1 MKSIQQY
8 IFLGIALLLLGSS
21 YWLDIT
27 DRKAANLE
35 KYARQVQNYLEL
47 NEASVLEIFEDE
59 DKIKRFIAK
68 DYDDNTWKDIQD
80 LTKEKYSFFIYEKDS
95 LLFWST
101 NTVIPAIEEIRAT
114 SVRQFK
120 IIYLNDSRF
129 ELVKQPI
136 IIDNHKYILCGLI
149 PIYYE
154 YDIKNEH
161 IENHFALKAGIPK
174 KVFISDTPKDQ
185 VVLNPRGEE
194 IFYLTA
200 LDKFTDYTMRV
211 ILLLMYGFGFLFLGA
226 FINRVSIGLSRQ
238 RSPIIGFG
246 FLILS
251 VFLVRFFSL
260 SVSDNTVFSD
270 IPLFEAQE
278 LVAPVVSGSM
288 SLFIN
293 IILLLWVVIFF
304 YREVPIKDPSK
315 YQIFRQYFL
324 VFASYGMVFMA
335 IIWINRIVQNLV
347 SLARVT
353 FDYDNVFELNEY
365 SFIGLISISILVI
378 LLFFF
383 SHKIIPSVNK
393 ANIPREHKLAF
404 GGIVL
409 AVSLLGAILGITN
422 WGLFY
427 IVGFSFGYI
436 ALFEFFTKDN
446 VASFQWLG
454 GFIFIYSFFI
464 TGLLVYHN
472 VQREQQQRVVFA
484 DRLVTKRDLA
494 TEEAFINI
502 ENKLLDANI
511 VKNLKNPLIPKLS
524 ILAAITN
531 INKKQ
536 KYLNSEYEFGVF
548 FYDVNGKKIRGETR
562 PFGEFEEMVA
572 NADSTL
578 SPNLYFSKSEVGYS
592 YIAKLTI
599 LNNSRVLG
607 SIIIH
612 YEPKSAVDLDVY
624 PELLEDRSLAKN
636 TGVNYDYAVY
646 NDGKLVKDKGG
657 VFEDKL
663 TYDTPEKNGR
673 RYLVNKNGYSHLI
686 YRADNNQVVIVSKEL
701 NEVMQYL
708 SLFSYVF
715 IFLLL
720 VLLILVLLRRTTNIF
735 PQSIT
740 DTFTPK
746 PSLHNSIQ
754 TSILAIIVLTFLT
767 IGMVTFFY
775 FRSDT
780 EEYHASRL
788 SRKGRGVISSSNYWL
803 KVNAKDSTYIL
814 DIKELAKIHRLDVNL
829 FDNNGRLIKA
839 SQEEIF
845 KTGLIGR
852 QMPPLPYY
860 EMTQKGLKEFT
871 ESERIGT
878 LEYRAAYLAVRN
890 SKGENVG
897 FLGLPYYSER
907 GDFNEDIADFTGVL
921 LNVYVLLLV
930 VAFIAAFVT
939 ASSITQPLAVLK
951 DKLRDVQL
959 GKKNEKVVW
968 DTKDEIGVLIDE
980 FNKMLAELE
989 VSANKLATSE
999 REGAWREMAKQVAH
1013 EIKNPLTPMK
1023 LSIQYLVRAYQM
1035 RPDEIGPMMKRVSAT
1050 LIEQID
1056 SLARIATEFS
1066 NFAKMPTAENEYL
1079 SINHLVKSV
1088 YNLFSEND
1096 DVDTKLDMAEE
1107 DFQVFGDKEQ
1117 LMRVLN
1123 NVIKNAIQ
1131 AVPDDRKG
1139 RISVS
1144 LEKYVGKNIQIRV
1157 VDNGCGIPEDKRH
1170 AVFVPNFTTKN
1181 SGTGLGLAISRKII
1195 EQAGGQI
1202 YFESVE
1208 DEGTTFF
1215 IELPIAERKEE
1226 E

>member
-1 MKSIQQY
+1 
-8 IFLGIALLLLGSS
+8 FLGIALLLLGSS

-27 DRKAANLE
+27 DRKGANLE
-35 KYARQVQNYLEL
+35 KYAGQIQNYLEI
-47 NEASVLEIFEDE
+47 NEASVLEVFEDE

-68 DYDDNTWKDIQD
+68 DYDDKTWKEIQS
-80 LTKEKYSFFIYEKDS
+80 LTQEKYSFFIYEKDS

-114 SVRQFK
+114 SERQFK
-120 IIYLNDSRF
+120 IIKLNDSRF
-129 ELVKQPI
+129 ELVKEPI

-161 IENHFALKAGIPK
+161 IDNHFALESNIPK
-174 KVFISDTPKDQ
+174 KVFISDVQKDQ
-185 VVLNPRGEE
+185 VVFNPRGEE

-200 LDKFTDYTMRV
+200 LQKFTDYTMRV

-226 FINRVSIGLSRQ
+226 FMNRVSIRLSRK
-238 RSPIIGFG
+238 RSPIIGFI
-246 FLILS
+246 FLVLS
-251 VFLVRFFSL
+251 VFLVRYFSL
-260 SVSDNTVFSD
+260 SVSENTVFSD

-278 LVAPVVSGSM
+278 LVSPVVSGSM

-293 IILLLWVVIFF
+293 IVLLLWVVIFF

-324 VFASYGMVFMA
+324 VFASYGMVSLA
-335 IIWINRIVQNLV
+335 ILWINRIVQSLV
-347 SLARVT
+347 SLSRVT

-365 SFIGLISISILVI
+365 SFIGLVSISILVI

-393 ANIPREHKLAF
+393 ANIPREHKIAF
-404 GGIVL
+404 GGIIL
-409 AVSLLGAILGITN
+409 GLSLLGAILGITN

-427 IVGFSFGYI
+427 LVAFSFGYI
-436 ALFEFFTKDN
+436 ALFEAFTKDN
-446 VASFQWLG
+446 IASFQWLG

-472 VQREQQQRVVFA
+472 VEREQEQRIVFA

-494 TEEAFINI
+494 TEEAFISI
-502 ENKLLDANI
+502 ENKLFDANI
-511 VKNLKNPLIPKLS
+511 IRNLRNPLVPKLS
-524 ILAAITN
+524 IIAAITN

-536 KYLNSEYEFGVF
+536 KYLNREYEFDVF

-562 PFGEFEEMVA
+562 PFGEFEEIVSE
-572 NADSTL
+572 ADSTL

-599 LNNSRVLG
+599 LNNDRRLG
-607 SIIIH
+607 YIIIH
-612 YEPKSAVDLDVY
+612 YEPKSAIDLDVY
-624 PELLEDRSLAKN
+624 PELLKDRSLAKN

-646 NDGKLVKDKGG
+646 KNGKLVKDKGG
-657 VFEDKL
+657 PFEDSLSYKA
-663 TYDTPEKNGR
+663 PEKSGR
-673 RYLVNKNGYSHLI
+673 QFIKNRNGYSNLI
-686 YRADNNQVVIVSKEL
+686 YRADESQVVVVKKEL
-701 NEVMQYL
+701 NEITQYL

-720 VLLILVLLRRTTNIF
+720 VLLILVILRRTTNIF
-735 PQSIT
+735 PKSIT

-754 TSILAIIVLTFLT
+754 ISILAIIVLTFLT

-829 FDNNGRLIKA
+829 FDNNGQLIKA
-839 SQEEIF
+839 SQEAIF
-845 KTGLIGR
+845 KTGLVAE
-852 QMPPLPYY
+852 QMPPIPFFK
-860 EMTQKGLKEFT
+860 MTQKGLKEFT
-871 ESERIGT
+871 ERERIGT
-878 LEYRAAYLAVRN
+878 LEYRAAYLAVKN
-890 SKGENVG
+890 KKGENVG
-897 FLGLPYYSER
+897 FLGLPYYSEQ

-939 ASSITQPLAVLK
+939 ASSITKPLAVLK
-951 DKLRDVQL
+951 DKLRNVQL

-1035 RPDEIGPMMKRVSAT
+1035 RPDEIGPLMKRVSGT

-1079 SINHLVKSV
+1079 NINDLVKSV
-1088 YNLFSEND
+1088 YNLFSENG
-1096 DVDTKLDMAEE
+1096 DVDMQLEMDEE
-1107 DFQVFGDKEQ
+1107 SFEVFGDKEQ

-1131 AVPDDRKG
+1131 AVPDDRAGK
-1139 RISVS
+1139 ISVS
-1144 LEKYVGKNIQIRV
+1144 LEKYVGDNIQIRV

-1202 YFESVE
+1202 YFDSI
-1208 DEGTTFF
+1208 DQEGTTFF
-1215 IELPIAERKEE
+1215 IELPIAKKETE
-1226 E
+1226 EV